1 MTQRSTS
8 SEARRAPTV
17 RQREVLGRVG
27 ETFSLAE
34 LSTSAC
40 HRYEG
45 HTLRMAQAMIERGAI
60 EALGE
65 GRYRKTGLAVPACV
79 SEPVAVVPRK
89 RKGKAG
95 DETGEGSPGGKR
107 RSRKG
112 ATGEPAGVEPAG
124 GGKGKGRRAD
134 AASVDGKGGKVEA
147 PGGGKGRKADAAP
160 NGKGRKADGPTN
172 GKDAAS
178 VDGKGGKADAPGGGK
193 GGKADAPA
201 NGKGRRAGADA
212 GGKAKPAE
220 QAPTP
225 KASTHLEPAPSGK
238 PSSPAAPA
246 ADAPAYTIIDG
257 RHTKHGHAI
266 WTVQFRDRAPYDRF
280 VELKRLADAAA
291 DRNSGISSGYYSS
304 FKGNGAIPGYIFASE
319 AEARRFVE
327 RALPAA
333 APTARPA
340 ASGRD
345 TPPASQAARP
355 AAAPAPPPTTER
367 PTWPPAPEKAPA
379 RTRANL
385 QAIRIAHTLQ
395 AHDTHPTPQERTT
408 LLQYSGWGGLS
419 IEKVQ
424 NDWPD
429 PVPLPTSQSLVHEY
443 YTPWQVCAD
452 ITAAVERLLPG
463 VAPIRALE
471 PSAGVGRFIHTTAP
485 ERWRWTAIELSPL
498 SALILSQSVP
508 RGTTVVTS
516 SFEAWVNSNAAQ
528 RFDAIVSN
536 PPYGPRG
543 ESITADKDK
552 RFRTRAAYEYFLLRA
567 MTLLR
572 PGGIAA
578 FLIPGGFLT
587 GPSKRPLRERI
598 AESAAMLGAFRLPSG
613 IFPGVRLTLDVVFLA
628 RREAEDYEPDDIFLD
643 GRYFE
648 AYPTHV
654 LGELKASGRW
664 GESEVI
670 GDYTGLP
677 AFEPRFTVAPPTPPA
692 LRVTRRP
699 TAAEPPAAPTTTA
712 DPIRHRG
719 FRSLWTLDLLVTD
732 ATGRDPFRSESFTA
746 VPAAGWQAAVED
758 VVQSLRPKRDRL
770 AWLRTVIATLDA
782 ATRKAQSH
790 RDLTAQATLRDARAA
805 VDHAVDAIKAQPNS
819 RPLTTLG
826 LPAPLARRLATLPID
841 DLIATPRW
849 GTLIVERDATAD
861 WLPELEGL
869 RILRVVAGTGGTV
882 HIRLTDP
889 GRETVQAARA
899 AMARTLPIIGI
910 PPELHRYAAY
920 QHDTHGRVTVYTFA
934 SKSELKSRHDVMRE
948 QGAWGGAAA
957 IGGIKRKTGWIEA
970 LDGIAAARRGATVV
984 EVNPSW
990 AGVPWTIATPAPQ
1003 APTPTRPATPAPTAT
1018 PTPTATPAPT
1028 AAPASAPAAR
1038 PSASTPSAAPAS
1050 VPAARPAASA
1060 PADPPATLVIPD
1072 LVGVFAWR
1080 KGTTRVIP
1088 IDNRALDFESNVDGI
1103 MQRLASEG
1111 PGAWLL
1117 HSRATSAHPEA
1128 PIRAYALTVARR
1140 HDLDLE
1146 AITFDV
1152 VQTSP
1157 RRLPAF
1163 DVPPLPEPRL
1173 PAIGDRPRRSAT
1185 EAHRRAARF
1194 MPRAGGNDALRS
1206 VWHTQ
1211 GRAIAFDGN
1220 RLVEVP
1226 STHTAPTRWHSRT
1239 GADVEEWPQGSVMVV
1254 VEALHHA
1261 APAGD
1266 DVIAQADAEAFRAA
1280 VEPIGEAVLLR
1291 LRAGELYVES
1301 YDPDDAP
1308 LGRRLGPARG
1318 RDLIANLTRH
1328 YLWSALADATGEVTV
1343 RMSGRT
1349 PTHGIER
1356 LTGRLIIDRADGE
1369 RHIMAPRAIDAD
1381 AITRI
1386 NARPLPTLSASVAPS
1401 NLAPGFTALEM
1412 EGGRPASAP
1421 AVTTLKVADPPMPS
1435 TLAPGFTAL
1444 EMEDA
1449 PTPAR
1454 KPPKASTAKPGA
1466 AALPA
1471 GLQAIEMERPT
1482 SAIAAAIERA
1492 RAFTDPNDDIL
1503 AGVRVGAGRVI
1514 ASDGSRVIEISVDDT
1529 GPLRVL
1535 DADGQRVRAD
1545 YPSLAELIP
1554 VADPLAT
1561 LPNVRLEHIAAHLSY
1576 GPVRLRLDRRQLSIA
1591 SDGDCAVIAGA
1602 IAERTSSDGEWTFDG
1617 RHLRDALAGA
1627 KGGAIR
1633 FGAGRSAT
1641 VIERDDGERHLI
1653 LPLDD
1658 DCEDCPVCITEVGD
1672 RPISPPEGPDET
1684 TLANLLAARVSAY
1697 ERADARTRALLHP
1710 ELASALDA
1718 FHAVFN
1724 RRLARL
1730 APPLRVADEIAADA
1744 TEARHLLREFP
1755 AGVPLSR
1762 VRNARELL
1770 TQGWRLDGDRLLPRD
1785 DYLSGNLWTRLDRLP
1800 AIPDAFADVEPGQ
1813 RAELEAA
1820 IGEVSFAEIN
1830 ERISLRDGWVPLP
1843 VIAAFL
1849 VSLGRARDA
1858 RITLVRRDG
1867 IVQLQD
1873 EGTSYD
1879 AITKA
1884 YDGRS
1889 PIRLVIGYINHDE
1902 KVFSPKKKQDE
1913 DINIVRREKA
1923 DEFEAQFKAFLGA
1936 QPEHRDAIVE
1946 AYRRAHKGFLPRAY
1960 SGHPLELVRWGNTVT
1975 PHPHQNAGARR
1986 AVDQRG
1992 MVAAYGVGVGK
2003 TFTACATIALARQQ
2017 LGTRRPVLLV
2027 PNSLVSKWQRDIAAA
2042 LPDYAVVTIG
2052 EQATVGRDGK
2062 LRYGPDS
2069 KSDRET
2075 KWRRFREGLYDI
2087 ALITVTAFLRTRI
2100 GADEFEALVANSP
2113 EVQRAV
2119 RLSQRNAAARTAGRR
2134 TERQQAVLE
2143 QGVRAWLAQMTEATH
2158 ELDDI
2163 RWADL
2168 GADLLIV
2175 DEAQNYK
2182 GLHQPENREGGIPRF
2197 MGQSAPSKRAWGLDA
2212 RARLVR
2218 ARSGFI
2224 VLLSATP
2231 AKNSPLEL
2239 YNLWS
2244 YVNGELWRD
2253 HGIHDPEAFIS
2264 RFLELKPRLVIDSMM
2279 EASMRLA
2286 VTGFKHLDEL
2296 KSILLR
2302 WGEFIQ
2308 PADIGLTV
2316 PEPTTE
2322 LVEVDLDAA
2331 QETKYATYVKA
2342 VEDEIDDMRKG
2353 LANGSRLL
2361 SLLGKMSLV
2370 AVHNMLDEGLDYD
2383 SAGAVAHHSPK
2394 FSAIADSIGRQRA
2407 CGHIIFVQPIAAHRW
2422 LKETLIARG
2431 IPAHRIGVLNA
2442 VLATSSAAR
2451 QRIAD
2456 DFNAGRADVVIA
2468 NSVAYEGLDLQQRT
2482 CAVHHADLPWEPA
2495 TLNQRNGRAVRQ
2507 GNELTTVAIR
2517 YYFARRSMDG
2527 LRFNIIQGKQG
2538 WLGALLEGSDGIA
2551 NPGAQLEMGPE
2562 EVLLL
2567 ISRTP
2572 EQTRQKL
2579 DALRA
2584 KAEAKR
2590 RRDEIERAQKL
2601 LANAAG
2607 QLAEARDAMTPERA
2621 ERLRT
2626 GADAAFEALA
2636 RIEADIWPWHALID
2650 EARRRRADEIL
2661 AREGCPPLFP
2671 GVWVRV
2677 DGRWHE
2683 VGRFGWDGTERALW
2697 VRRAG
2702 EASWRMHKADAVSG
2716 KTANDI
2722 AHRRPVDESD
2732 DWQRGVIG
2740 LVEATV
2746 YNPYRGW
2753 KSLGWN
2759 HAAPEWLIE
2768 AWGIAGATVV
2778 EQAGKV
2784 SASHYGTAP
2793 EMRFP
2798 YALNGEVY
2806 VHRRGGPPPA
2816 GAVLLP
2822 PTADGWQRWLTLASD
2837 ADHDFELRDDTSRWW
2852 WGRGLRRGMQRVR
2865 SNPSRRR
2872 GRKPMAFGDKM
2883 KLPPHTAIGSYL
2895 LLGIDHADRLAWL
2908 SHEDSVRDAQ
2918 TRQRE
2923 APADIPTVVIVKV
2936 ENNARATPGTTSA
2949 ALGGDPVFVDAIRL
2963 KQDAGVVIAAD
2974 GADAIAMII
2983 AGRNLDD
2990 AYRVNN
2996 RQVPAHMPRTV
3007 IGTVRFRYGSAR

>member
-17 RQREVLGRVG
+17 RQREVLGRLG
-27 ETFSLAE
+27 ETFTLAE

-89 RKGKAG
+89 GRKGKAG
-95 DETGEGSPGGKR
+95 DETGEGTAGGKR

-112 ATGEPAGVEPAG
+112 ASGEPASGEPAPAG
-124 GGKGKGRRAD
+124 GGKGKGRKAD
-134 AASVDGKGGKVEA
+134 AAPID
-147 PGGGKGRKADAAP
+147 GKGRKADAPP
-160 NGKGRKADGPTN
+160 NGKGRKADGPTD

-178 VDGKGGKADAPGGGK
+178 VDGKGRKADAPGGGK
-193 GGKADAPA
+193 GGKADRPA
-201 NGKGRRAGADA
+201 DDKGRRAGADA

-220 QAPTP
+220 QATVP
-225 KASTHLEPAPSGK
+225 KASTRPEPAASGK
-238 PSSPAAPA
+238 PSTPAPPA
-246 ADAPAYTIIDG
+246 ADAPAYTIIAG

-266 WTVQFRDRAPYDRF
+266 WTVQFRDFAPRDRF
-280 VELKRLADAAA
+280 VELKRLAHAAA
-291 DRNSGISSGYYSS
+291 DPNSRVSSGYYSS

-327 RALPAA
+327 RALPDA

-340 ASGRD
+340 PSGRA
-345 TPPASQAARP
+345 TQPAQPPARSVETPARP
-355 AAAPAPPPTTER
+355 TPAPAASTAPPTTTER

-385 QAIRIAHTLQ
+385 EAIRIAHTLQ
-395 AHDTHPTPQERTT
+395 AHDSHPTPQERTT

-424 NDWPD
+424 HDWPD

-463 VAPIRALE
+463 VHPIRALE

-508 RGTTVVTS
+508 RGTTVVTG
-516 SFEAWVNSNAAQ
+516 SFEAWVNTNAAQ
-528 RFDAIVSN
+528 RFDAVVSN

-578 FLIPGGFLT
+578 FVIPGGFLT
-587 GPSKRPLRERI
+587 GPSKRPLRDRI
-598 AESAAMLGAFRLPSG
+598 AESAALLGAFRLPSG
-613 IFPGVRLTLDVVFLA
+613 IFPGARLTLDVVFLA

-670 GDYTGLP
+670 GEYTGLP
-677 AFEPRFTVAPPTPPA
+677 AFEPRFTIAPPTPPT
-692 LRVTRRP
+692 LRVTRRTETP
-699 TAAEPPAAPTTTA
+699 ATPEAPAATN
-712 DPIRHRG
+712 
-719 FRSLWTLDLLVTD
+719 
-732 ATGRDPFRSESFTA
+732 E
-746 VPAAGWQAAVED
+746 
-758 VVQSLRPKRDRL
+758 
-770 AWLRTVIATLDA
+770 
-782 ATRKAQSH
+782 
-790 RDLTAQATLRDARAA
+790 
-805 VDHAVDAIKAQPNS
+805 
-819 RPLTTLG
+819 
-826 LPAPLARRLATLPID
+826 AP
-841 DLIATPRW
+841 
-849 GTLIVERDATAD
+849 
-861 WLPELEGL
+861 
-869 RILRVVAGTGGTV
+869 
-882 HIRLTDP
+882 
-889 GRETVQAARA
+889 
-899 AMARTLPIIGI
+899 
-910 PPELHRYAAY
+910 
-920 QHDTHGRVTVYTFA
+920 
-934 SKSELKSRHDVMRE
+934 
-948 QGAWGGAAA
+948 
-957 IGGIKRKTGWIEA
+957 
-970 LDGIAAARRGATVV
+970 
-984 EVNPSW
+984 
-990 AGVPWTIATPAPQ
+990 TPAP
-1003 APTPTRPATPAPTAT
+1003 
-1018 PTPTATPAPT
+1018 
-1028 AAPASAPAAR
+1028 
-1038 PSASTPSAAPAS
+1038 ASTPT
-1050 VPAARPAASA
+1050 ARPAATT
-1060 PADPPATLVIPD
+1060 PAAAPATLTIPD

-1080 KGTTRVIP
+1080 KGTTRVLA

-1103 MQRLASEG
+1103 MQRLATEG

-1117 HSRATSAHPEA
+1117 HSRATSAHPES
-1128 PIRAYALTVARR
+1128 PIRTYALTVARR
-1140 HDLDLE
+1140 HNLDLE

-1173 PAIGDRPRRSAT
+1173 PALGDRPRRSPT
-1185 EAHRRAARF
+1185 EAHRRAVRF

-1226 STHTAPTRWHSRT
+1226 STHTAPTRWQSRT
-1239 GADVEEWPQGSVMVV
+1239 GADVEEWPQGSVMIV

-1261 APAGD
+1261 APAGE
-1266 DVIAQADAEAFRAA
+1266 DVIARADAEPFRAA

-1369 RHIMAPRAIDAD
+1369 RHVMAPRAIDAD
-1381 AITRI
+1381 AIARI
-1386 NARPLPTLSASVAPS
+1386 TARPLPTLTASVAPS

-1412 EGGRPASAP
+1412 EGARPAPAP
-1421 AVTTLKVADPPMPS
+1421 AATAPDASPMSS

-1454 KPPKASTAKPGA
+1454 KPPKTSTAKPGA
-1466 AALPA
+1466 TLPA
-1471 GLQAIEMERPT
+1471 GLQAIEMERST

-1503 AGVRVGAGRVI
+1503 AGVRVGAGRVV

-1602 IAERTSSDGEWTFDG
+1602 IAERASSDGEWTYDG

-1744 TEARHLLREFP
+1744 TEARRLLREFP

-1813 RAELEAA
+1813 RAELEAT

-1849 VSLGRARDA
+1849 VSLGRSHDA
-1858 RITLVRRDG
+1858 RLMLIRRDG

-1946 AYRRAHKGFLPRAY
+1946 AYRRAHKGFLPRTY

-2069 KSDRET
+2069 KSDREI
-2075 KWRRFREGLYDI
+2075 KWRRFRDGLYDI

-2353 LANGSRLL
+2353 LSNGSRLL
-2361 SLLGKMSLV
+2361 SLLGKMALV

-2383 SAGAVAHHSPK
+2383 SAGDVAHHSPK

-2456 DFNAGRADVVIA
+2456 DFNAGRLDVVIA

-2590 RRDEIERAQKL
+2590 RRDEMERAQKL

-2607 QLAEARDAMTPERA
+2607 QLTEARDAMTPERA
-2621 ERLRT
+2621 ERLRV

-2636 RIEADIWPWHALID
+2636 RIEADIWPWHALVD

-2683 VGRFGWDGTERALW
+2683 VGRFGWEGTERALW

-2722 AHRRPVDESD
+2722 AHRRPVEESD

-2816 GAVLLP
+2816 GAILLP
-2822 PTADGWQRWLTLASD
+2822 PTADGWQRWLNLASD

-2908 SHEDSVRDAQ
+2908 SHEASVREAQ